1 MIFAERIRINNLVY
15 SRENYHHLLNVI
27 PQPWMEMVVGFL
39 DQWFD
44 DNDFIE
50 VQTSGS
56 TGIPKT
62 IRLAKESMVHSA
74 EMTCNFFHLTE
85 DTTALLCLPAD
96 YIAGKMM
103 VVRALVCG
111 MNLLAVQ
118 PSANPFTDIKEPID
132 FTAITPYQFINSYQT
147 LQELPIRKIIVGG
160 SQVSLHLQKLMN
172 ELGAEIY
179 ETYGMTETCSH
190 IALRRLNGKQASECF
205 EILPGVE
212 IWQDERDCLVI
223 KAPVLTSTE
232 LVTNDVVEL
241 RDAAHFKWLGRFD
254 NVVNTG
260 GIKVFPEQVE
270 KKLQAILDGRYF
282 IASLPDL
289 SLGEK
294 VILVVEGELL
304 STSQV
309 EELKNQFESTLK
321 KYEIPKSIYIVNSFA
336 LSSSGKIL
344 KKKIVE
350 SLGSV

>member
-1 MIFAERIRINNLVY
+1 MIFAEKIRINNLVY
-15 SRENYHHLLNVI
+15 SRENYQRLMTVSAF
-27 PQPWMEMVVGFL
+27 PWMEMVVDFL
-39 DQWFD
+39 EQWYD
-44 DNDFIE
+44 HNDFIE

-62 IRLAKESMVHSA
+62 IRLAKESMAHSA
-74 EMTCNFFHLTE
+74 EMTCDFFHLTE

-103 VVRALVCG
+103 IVRALVCG

-147 LQELPIRKIIVGG
+147 LQEIPIRKIIVGG

-172 ELGAEIY
+172 YLDAEIY

-190 IALRRLNGKQASECF
+190 IALRRLNGRQASEYF

-212 IWQDERDCLVI
+212 IRRDERECLII
-223 KAPVLTSTE
+223 KAPALTSVE
-232 LVTNDVVEL
+232 LVTNDVVQL
-241 RDAAHFKWLGRFD
+241 LDTSHFKWLGRFD
-254 NVVNTG
+254 NVINTG
-260 GIKVFPEQVE
+260 GIKVFSEQVE
-270 KKLQAILDGRYF
+270 KKLEATLEGRFF

-289 SLGEK
+289 TFGEK
-294 VILVVEGELL
+294 IILVLEGDPL
-304 STSQV
+304 STSQ
-309 EELKNQFESTLK
+309 EKELKSQFESILS
-321 KYEIPKSIYIVNSFA
+321 KYEIPKAIYTVSSFA

-350 SLGSV
+350 DLG